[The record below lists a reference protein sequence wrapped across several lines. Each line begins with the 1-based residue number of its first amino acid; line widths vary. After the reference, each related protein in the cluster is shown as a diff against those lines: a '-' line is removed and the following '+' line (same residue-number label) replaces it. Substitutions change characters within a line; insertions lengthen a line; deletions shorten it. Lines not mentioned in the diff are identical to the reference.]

1 MYAFRIKAGDNP
13 QALHRRLSFKN
24 ANSAMRPKGH
34 IGLNET
40 GFQTTLT
47 IPATF
52 ATEPS
57 DVDATAVTP
66 WTPHVPPSL
75 WIADNARDRLPHRI
89 IGSTDSDSKQ
99 FAVLGFCYRG
109 NRQERENR

>member
-1 MYAFRIKAGDNP
+1 MYAFRIKAGYNP

-24 ANSAMRPKGH
+24 VNAAMRPKGH

-66 WTPHVPPSL
+66 GRRMYLLHCTV
-75 WIADNARDRLPHRI
+75 
-89 IGSTDSDSKQ
+89 T
-99 FAVLGFCYRG
+99 YRVDC
-109 NRQERENR
+109 R